1 MRIVRIVHGS
11 HMPGFPVEG
20 HITTLSIMA
29 IYFNHIRC
37 GVGGALINDR
47 RIFGCDLFPGAV
59 QETLEPKQAL
69 FRVHFYSLVPYRS
82 MVRMNVHDDH

>member
-1 MRIVRIVHGS
+1 MRIVRIAHGS

-20 HITTLSIMA
+20 HIATLSIMV
-29 IYFNHIRC
+29 IYFNHIGC
-37 GVGGALINDR
+37 GVGGALIND
-47 RIFGCDLFPGAV
+47 GCGLFPGAV
-59 QETLEPKQAL
+59 QEMLEPKQAL